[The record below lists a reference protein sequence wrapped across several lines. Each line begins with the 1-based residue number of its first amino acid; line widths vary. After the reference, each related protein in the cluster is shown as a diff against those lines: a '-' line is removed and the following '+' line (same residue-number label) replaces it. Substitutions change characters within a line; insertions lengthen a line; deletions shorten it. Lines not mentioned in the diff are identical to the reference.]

1 MVKRREKMQ
10 AIRKKIII
18 DSDTIKIPEL
28 SKFIGKTMEIIL
40 LEDTDEKNKAFLD
53 LAGKI
58 ELDNSEITRLREN
71 SKI

>member
-1 MVKRREKMQ
+1 MQ
-10 AIRKKIII
+10 AIRKRIII

-28 SKFIGKTMEIIL
+28 KQFIGKTMEIIL
-40 LEDTDEKNKAFLD
+40 LEDTEEKNKAFID

-58 ELDNSEITRLREN
+58 LLDDEAVNNLREN

>member
-1 MVKRREKMQ
+1 MVKKREKMQ
-10 AIRKKIII
+10 AIRKKIRI

-40 LEDTDEKNKAFLD
+40 LEYTDEKNKAFLD

-58 ELDNSEITRLREN
+58 ELDNSEVSR
-71 SKI
+71 K

>member
-1 MVKRREKMQ
+1 MQ
-10 AIRKKIII
+10 AIRKRIII

-28 SKFIGKTMEIIL
+28 KQFIGKTMEIIL
-40 LEDTDEKNKAFLD
+40 LEDTEEKNKAFID

-58 ELDNSEITRLREN
+58 VLDDEAVTNLREN

>member
-1 MVKRREKMQ
+1 MK

-28 SKFIGKTMEIIL
+28 QKFIGKTMEIII

-58 ELDNSEITRLREN
+58 DLDNSAISELREN
-71 SKI
+71 SKL